1 MKVGNFAKL
10 LRRMVLSD
18 TSSAGYLCKVKP
30 WHKYTKAYDKNVK
43 KMSKVV
49 KGKFNSDYP

>member
-1 MKVGNFAKL
+1 MKIGNFIKL
-10 LRRMVLSD
+10 LRRIVLSD

>member
-18 TSSAGYLCKVKP
+18 TSSAGYLFKVEQ
-30 WHKYTKAYDKNVK
+30 
-43 KMSKVV
+43 SSILLEIGKVLAQV
-49 KGKFNSDYP
+49 TQSLW